1 MIVIVII
8 PQKPFL
14 CGEVEILT
22 PRRQMHKL
30 VTATRVRVWPF
41 LSNLQMHSPLEPGDR
56 TPRLHLY
63 CAPGSCLARVQPPA
77 TLAHDFRL
85 GSANGSPARDQRM
98 GRRGRVRDFS
108 VSLPARAPQPGYAL
122 TGGHQ
127 SPMTAPFSH
136 LCLLLH
142 PCGLMIKTSLLLHT
156 PRQLTPK
163 VALQTQLHSLTPPL

>member
-85 GSANGSPARDQRM
+85 GSANGEP
-98 GRRGRVRDFS
+98 RVREGGGAS
-108 VSLPARAPQPGYAL
+108 EGNVPLAPAPCAVILSQFWWLTPQLFTQAL
-122 TGGHQ
+122 TFQ
-127 SPMTAPFSH
+127 IPASASSLCTSSP
-136 LCLLLH
+136 
-142 PCGLMIKTSLLLHT
+142 GW
-156 PRQLTPK
+156 
-163 VALQTQLHSLTPPL
+163 